1 LATRIFRRPLMSV
14 QCRVSVDDSQ
24 FIESVKFQ
32 VLPRIG
38 ESVSMSLNGA
48 STSLRVSRV
57 LHLPEGESPDGS
69 LIVLELTSKIL

>member
-1 LATRIFRRPLMSV
+1 MSV

-24 FIESVKFQ
+24 FIDNITFQ
-32 VLPRIG
+32 VVPRIG
-38 ESVSMSLNGA
+38 ESISMSLHGA
-48 STSLRVSRV
+48 SANLRVSRV

>member
-1 LATRIFRRPLMSV
+1 MMSV

-24 FIESVKFQ
+24 FIDNITFQ
-32 VLPRIG
+32 AVPRTG
-38 ESVSMSLNGA
+38 ESISMSLDGVSAN
-48 STSLRVSRV
+48 LRVSRV

>member
-1 LATRIFRRPLMSV
+1 MSV

-24 FIESVKFQ
+24 FIDNITFQ
-32 VLPRIG
+32 VVPRIG
-38 ESVSMSLNGA
+38 ESISMSLHGA
-48 STSLRVSRV
+48 HTNLRVLRV